1 MDPTSDPTPFLRG
14 LYHPVP
20 PDRIAHTLESAGR
33 RSARVRRIPA
43 DAAARL
49 VIALGLF
56 ADLSIPHVWRRRHP
70 GADAPDPVESAFA
83 RARVRPGVRPVRE
96 LFGPLARPLATH
108 QTVGADYRGSG
119 RMAIDGTTLDR
130 PDTAGNA
137 RAFGRPG
144 ADRLVV
150 AHYLIR
156 RVIHEAAVTGSVDP
170 DRVSCTG
177 TLRVLWCRRPGAL
190 GAPRP
195 TGTVTSCG
203 RSGGSGFDRD
213 VNAGTHVWSSGRCR
227 TGTRSGRSTSTRL
240 SRPNPSGNQY
250 LCFTEGY

>member
-14 LYHPVP
+14 LYHLVP

-49 VIALGLF
+49 AIALGLF

-83 RARVRPGVRPVRE
+83 RARVRPGVRPARE
-96 LFGPLARPLATH
+96 RFGPLARPMAAH
-108 QTVGADYRGSG
+108 QTVGADNRGSG

-144 ADRLVV
+144 TDR
-150 AHYLIR
+150 
-156 RVIHEAAVTGSVDP
+156 AAGGPFPDSAGDP
-170 DRVSCTG
+170 RCGGDRVSSTG
-177 TLRVLWCRRPGAL
+177 TLRVLWCRRPGAP
-190 GAPRP
+190 GAPQP

-240 SRPNPSGNQY
+240 SRTNPSGNQY
-250 LCFTEGY
+250 LCLTEGYWR